1 MKLDRTFVR
10 GICLLL
16 VFSGLLF
23 AEKKLDP
30 PPNQPAKL
38 TILDR
43 TIMME
48 YEGKPLFKA
57 EIRGEGIKYDTN
69 TVTEKSDG
77 RITQLFQIT
86 TESFRDS
93 VEVVGQIF
101 GSEESF
107 PCEADRREHGLAVV
121 RHSHGLSH
129 SLLNRG
135 VYDRNRDW
143 VISVDHNP
151 EVQITP
157 EKDGPE
163 GRTFNFRIRGYE
175 IIIRFRPRFYQIH
188 RGLEYFEPWM
198 YKVWKNPVVGWCSW
212 FAYFQDITEENV
224 KKTADIMAA
233 VLAPYG
239 YEYLQI
245 DDGFQRDH
253 GLPEHWLE
261 PNEKFPLGLKHLA
274 DYIKSKGLKP
284 GIWTNVAFNQ
294 QEFAEKNK
302 EMFVLDKAGRV
313 AWGNW
318 IDISVDGSNAQAV
331 DRIIRPVYRELE
343 DMGWEYFKVDA
354 LRHLRYEGY
363 NSHPEYFRKK
373 GVDRVEAY
381 RKLVL
386 AIREEIGREHFMLGC
401 WGIRPE
407 LIGIIDG
414 CRIGTDGYSFAGL
427 SQYNS
432 FNNVIWRN
440 DPDHI
445 ELSPEGAYRST
456 MVTSLTGSLFLLTDK
471 PEVYLTDIADPAKR
485 ATPVLFTYPGQIF
498 DVDPSRSQHLDRV
511 DVEVSGSGPRIFD
524 ASRTPSV
531 HLFLL
536 EINKPF
542 GNWILLGRTGGHFE
556 TIPFQELGLD
566 ADKEFYVFEFWSKS
580 LIGNFSGN
588 FSPGKIDPK
597 FNCQLFCIRE
607 RQTHPQVIATSRHI
621 TCGGYDLE
629 DTNWNGTSLSGKS
642 TVVTGETYVLYV
654 TEPQG
659 FSLKDASCEGAEI
672 RKVEKRDA
680 LRQISILSKE
690 NGTIPW
696 KVEFEKKAGPNLIF
710 SIKNILISLFLI
722 S

>member
-1 MKLDRTFVR
+1 MKIDRIFIR
-10 GICLLL
+10 GICVLL

-23 AEKKLDP
+23 AGKKSNP

-38 TILDR
+38 TIQDG
-43 TIMME
+43 IIVME
-48 YEGKPLFKA
+48 YEGTPVFRA
-57 EIRGEGIKYDTN
+57 EIRGDGTKYDTN
-69 TVTEKSDG
+69 TVTEKNNG
-77 RITQLFQIT
+77 RITQIVQIT
-86 TESFRDS
+86 TESSRDS
-93 VEVVGQIF
+93 VEVAGRIF

-107 PCEADRREHGLAVV
+107 PCETDRRDRGLAVV
-121 RHSHGLSH
+121 RHSYGLSH

-143 VISVDHNP
+143 VFSVDYNP
-151 EVQITP
+151 DVRITP
-157 EKDGPE
+157 EKDGPG
-163 GRTFNFRIRGYE
+163 GRAYNIRIRGYE
-175 IIIRFRPRFYQIH
+175 IIIRFRPRFYQKH
-188 RGLEYFEPWM
+188 RGLEYYEPWS
-198 YKVWKNPVVGWCSW
+198 YKIWPEPIVGWCSW
-212 FAYFQDITEENV
+212 FAFFEDITEEDV
-224 KKTADIMAA
+224 KKTADVMAEA
-233 VLAPYG
+233 LLPYG
-239 YEYLQI
+239 YEYIQM

-261 PNEKFPLGLKHLA
+261 PNDKFPSGLKHLA
-274 DYIKSKGLKP
+274 DYIKNKGLKP

-294 QEFAEKNK
+294 QAFAEKNK
-302 EMFVLDKAGRV
+302 EMFVLDNAGRV
-313 AWGNW
+313 SEGNW

-331 DRIIRPVYRELE
+331 DRIIRPVYRGLE

-373 GVDRVEAY
+373 GIDRVEAY

-445 ELSPEGAYRST
+445 ELSPEEAYRST

-471 PEVYLTDIADPAKR
+471 PEVYLTDIVDPAKR
-485 ATPVLFTYPGQIF
+485 AAPVLFTYPGQIF

-511 DVEVSGSGPRIFD
+511 DGEVSGSGPRIFD

-531 HLFLL
+531 HLFLM

-542 GNWILLGRTGGHFE
+542 ENWMLLGRTGGNFD
-556 TIPFQELGLD
+556 TISFSELGLD
-566 ADKEFYVFEFWSKS
+566 ADKEFYVFEFWSKRLAGS
-580 LIGNFSGN
+580 FSGS

-597 FNCQLFCIRE
+597 YNCQLFCIRE
-607 RQTHPQVIATSRHI
+607 RLTRPQVVATSRHI

-629 DTNWNGTSLSGKS
+629 DVRWGDGVLSGKS
-642 TVVTGETYVLYV
+642 RVVANDPYILYIV
-654 TEPQG
+654 EPSG
-659 FSLKDASCEGAEI
+659 FALEEASIDGAKI
-672 RKVEKRDA
+672 LKVEKSGE
-680 LRQISILSKE
+680 LVQIAFLPVESTSV
-690 NGTIPW
+690 NW
-696 KVEFEKKAGPNLIF
+696 KLEYEKD
-710 SIKNILISLFLI
+710 
-722 S
+722 

>member
-1 MKLDRTFVR
+1 MTINKTFVR
-10 GICLLL
+10 KICLLL
-16 VFSGLLF
+16 VFSGSLF
-23 AEKKLDP
+23 AGKNSNP

-38 TILDR
+38 TIQDR

-48 YEGKPLFKA
+48 YEGTPLFKA
-57 EIRGEGIKYDTN
+57 EIRGDGIKYDTN
-69 TVTEKSDG
+69 TMTEKNDD
-77 RITQLFQIT
+77 RITQIVQIT
-86 TESFRDS
+86 TESFQDS

-101 GSEESF
+101 GSSESF
-107 PCEADRREHGLAVV
+107 PCEADRRDRGLAVV
-121 RHSHGLSH
+121 RHSYGLSH

-157 EKDGPE
+157 EKDGSG
-163 GRTFNFRIRGYE
+163 GRTYNIRISGYE
-175 IIIRFRPRFYQIH
+175 IIIRFRPLFYQKH
-188 RGLEYFEPWM
+188 RGLEYYEPWS
-198 YKVWKNPVVGWCSW
+198 YKVWPEPIVGWCSW
-212 FAYFQDITEENV
+212 FAYFQDVTEENI
-224 KKTADIMAA
+224 KKTADVMAA

-261 PNEKFPLGLKHLA
+261 PNDKFPRGLKHLA
-274 DYIKSKGLKP
+274 DYIKSNGLKP

-294 QEFAEKNK
+294 QAFADKNK

-331 DRIIRPVYRELE
+331 DRIIRPVYRRLK
-343 DMGWEYFKVDA
+343 DMGWKYFKVDA

-373 GVDRVEAY
+373 GVERVEAY
-381 RKLVL
+381 RRLVL

-445 ELSPEGAYRST
+445 ELSPEEAYRST

-471 PEVYLTDIADPAKR
+471 PEVYLKDIVDPAKR

-498 DVDPSRSQHLDRV
+498 DVDPSRSQHLELV

-531 HLFLL
+531 HLFLM

-542 GNWILLGRTGGHFE
+542 ENWILLGRTGGNFE
-556 TIPFQELGLD
+556 TIPFPELGLD
-566 ADKEFYVFEFWSKS
+566 ADKEYYVFEFWSKRLAGS
-580 LIGNFSGN
+580 FSGS
-588 FSPGKIDPK
+588 FSPGEIDPK
-597 FNCQLFCIRE
+597 YNCQLFCIRE
-607 RQTHPQVIATSRHI
+607 RLDRPQVVASSRHI

-629 DTNWNGTSLSGKS
+629 DVRWEDNLLAGKS
-642 TVVTGETYVLYV
+642 RVVADDSTTLYI
-654 TEPQG
+654 TEPSG
-659 FSLKDASCEGAEI
+659 FNLKEISIEGAKI
-672 RKVEKRDA
+672 REVEKMGG
-680 LRQISILSKE
+680 LRQISFLPIESTLIS
-690 NGTIPW
+690 W
-696 KVEFEKKAGPNLIF
+696 KVEYEKD
-710 SIKNILISLFLI
+710 
-722 S
+722 